1 MWIRGLAIS
10 EIISTYL
17 IKLEEKGQNMKK
29 RKIIICAVAL
39 CIVVLVGV
47 FVGVSSYRDYTKALD
62 IPQKSEIS
70 IKQYS
75 TGKEIQLENDD
86 ADKMAE
92 MLEEHLSYKGI
103 TYDDSVV
110 SSEEDVYSIMISSTD
125 FLKVYYVDKTNKKS
139 KIDGD
144 ISAFGADVKV
154 KSDGELVEYLH
165 GLFEK

>member
-1 MWIRGLAIS
+1 
-10 EIISTYL
+10 
-17 IKLEEKGQNMKK
+17 MKK
-29 RKIIICAVAL
+29 RKIIICVVAL

-47 FVGVSSYRDYTKALD
+47 FVGVSSHRDYTKALD
-62 IPQKSEIS
+62 IPQTSEIS

-92 MLEEHLSYKGI
+92 MLKAHLSYKGI

-125 FLKVYYVDKTNKKS
+125 FLFNPMLIFLQIHKKWARS
-139 KIDGD
+139 
-144 ISAFGADVKV
+144 
-154 KSDGELVEYLH
+154 KSDRTLRWS
-165 GLFEK
+165 LFLYTY

>member
-1 MWIRGLAIS
+1 
-10 EIISTYL
+10 
-17 IKLEEKGQNMKK
+17 MKK
-29 RKIIICAVAL
+29 RKIIICVVAF

-47 FVGVSSYRDYTKALD
+47 FVGVSSHRDYTKALD

-92 MLEEHLSYKGI
+92 MLKEHLSYKGI

-125 FLKVYYVDKTNKKS
+125 FFKVYYVDKTNKKS

-144 ISAFGADVKV
+144 ISVFGADIKV

>member
-1 MWIRGLAIS
+1 
-10 EIISTYL
+10 
-17 IKLEEKGQNMKK
+17 MKK
-29 RKIIICAVAL
+29 RKIIICVVAF

-47 FVGVSSYRDYTKALD
+47 FVGVSSHRDYTKALD

-92 MLEEHLSYKGI
+92 MLKEHLSYKGI

-125 FLKVYYVDKTNKKS
+125 FFNFTIFQTIHANILQVHRR
-139 KIDGD
+139 
-144 ISAFGADVKV
+144 F
-154 KSDGELVEYLH
+154 
-165 GLFEK
+165 

>member
-1 MWIRGLAIS
+1 
-10 EIISTYL
+10 
-17 IKLEEKGQNMKK
+17 MKK
-29 RKIIICAVAL
+29 RKIIICVVAL

-47 FVGVSSYRDYTKALD
+47 FVGVSSHRDYTKALD

-92 MLEEHLSYKGI
+92 MLKEHLSYKGI

-125 FLKVYYVDKTNKKS
+125 FFKVYYVDKTNKKS

-144 ISAFGADVKV
+144 ISVFGTDIKV

-165 GLFEK
+165 RLFEK

>member
-1 MWIRGLAIS
+1 
-10 EIISTYL
+10 
-17 IKLEEKGQNMKK
+17 MKK
-29 RKIIICAVAL
+29 RKIIICVVAF

-47 FVGVSSYRDYTKALD
+47 FVGVSSHRDYTKALD

-92 MLEEHLSYKGI
+92 MLKEHLSYKGI

-125 FLKVYYVDKTNKKS
+125 FFKVYYVDKTNKKS
-139 KIDGD
+139 KIYGD
-144 ISAFGADVKV
+144 ISAFGADIKV

>member
-1 MWIRGLAIS
+1 
-10 EIISTYL
+10 
-17 IKLEEKGQNMKK
+17 MKK
-29 RKIIICAVAL
+29 RKIIICVVAF

-47 FVGVSSYRDYTKALD
+47 FVGVSSHRDYTKALD

-92 MLEEHLSYKGI
+92 MLKEHLSYKGI
-103 TYDDSVV
+103 TYDDS
-110 SSEEDVYSIMISSTD
+110 
-125 FLKVYYVDKTNKKS
+125 VDKTNKKS

-144 ISAFGADVKV
+144 ISAFGADIKV

>member
-1 MWIRGLAIS
+1 
-10 EIISTYL
+10 
-17 IKLEEKGQNMKK
+17 MKK

-92 MLEEHLSYKGI
+92 MLKEHLSYKGI
-103 TYDDSVV
+103 TYDDSVI

-125 FLKVYYVDKTNKKS
+125 FFKVYYVDKTNKKS

-144 ISAFGADVKV
+144 ISVFGADVKV

>member
-1 MWIRGLAIS
+1 
-10 EIISTYL
+10 
-17 IKLEEKGQNMKK
+17 MKK
-29 RKIIICAVAL
+29 RKIIICVVAL

-92 MLEEHLSYKGI
+92 MLKEHLSYKGI
-103 TYDDSVV
+103 TYDDSVI

-125 FLKVYYVDKTNKKS
+125 FFKVYYVDKTNKKS

-144 ISAFGADVKV
+144 ISVFGADVKV

>member
-1 MWIRGLAIS
+1 
-10 EIISTYL
+10 
-17 IKLEEKGQNMKK
+17 MKK
-29 RKIIICAVAL
+29 RKIIICVVAF

-47 FVGVSSYRDYTKALD
+47 FVGVSSHRDYTKALD

-86 ADKMAE
+86 
-92 MLEEHLSYKGI
+92 
-103 TYDDSVV
+103 
-110 SSEEDVYSIMISSTD
+110 VYSIMISSTD
-125 FLKVYYVDKTNKKS
+125 FFKVYYVDKTNKKS

-144 ISAFGADVKV
+144 ISAFGADIKV

>member
-1 MWIRGLAIS
+1 
-10 EIISTYL
+10 
-17 IKLEEKGQNMKK
+17 MKK

-47 FVGVSSYRDYTKALD
+47 FVGVSSHRDYTKALD

-92 MLEEHLSYKGI
+92 MLKEHLSYKGI

-125 FLKVYYVDKTNKKS
+125 FFKVYYVDKTNKKS
-139 KIDGD
+139 KIDGN
-144 ISAFGADVKV
+144 ISVFGADVKV

>member
-1 MWIRGLAIS
+1 
-10 EIISTYL
+10 
-17 IKLEEKGQNMKK
+17 MKK
-29 RKIIICAVAL
+29 RKIIICVVAL

-47 FVGVSSYRDYTKALD
+47 FVGVSSHRDYTKALD

-92 MLEEHLSYKGI
+92 MLKEHLSYKGI

-125 FLKVYYVDKTNKKS
+125 FFKVYYVDKTNKKS
-139 KIDGD
+139 KIDGE
-144 ISAFGADVKV
+144 ISAFRAYIKD

-165 GLFEK
+165 RLFEK

>member
-1 MWIRGLAIS
+1 
-10 EIISTYL
+10 
-17 IKLEEKGQNMKK
+17 MKK

-47 FVGVSSYRDYTKALD
+47 LVGVSSHRDYTKALD

-92 MLEEHLSYKGI
+92 MLKEHLSYKGI

-125 FLKVYYVDKTNKKS
+125 FFKVYYVDETNKKS

-144 ISAFGADVKV
+144 ISAFEADVKV

-165 GLFEK
+165 GLFEKINI

>member
-1 MWIRGLAIS
+1 
-10 EIISTYL
+10 
-17 IKLEEKGQNMKK
+17 MKK
-29 RKIIICAVAL
+29 RKIIICVVAL

-47 FVGVSSYRDYTKALD
+47 FVGVSSHRDYTKALD

-92 MLEEHLSYKGI
+92 MLKEHLSYKGI

-125 FLKVYYVDKTNKKS
+125 FFKVYYVDKTNKKS
-139 KIDGD
+139 KIDGN
-144 ISAFGADVKV
+144 ISVFGADVKV

>member
-1 MWIRGLAIS
+1 
-10 EIISTYL
+10 
-17 IKLEEKGQNMKK
+17 MKK
-29 RKIIICAVAL
+29 RKIIICVVAL

-47 FVGVSSYRDYTKALD
+47 FVGVSSHRDYTKALD

-92 MLEEHLSYKGI
+92 MLKEHLSYKGI

-125 FLKVYYVDKTNKKS
+125 FFKVYYVDKTNKKS

-144 ISAFGADVKV
+144 ISAFGTDIKV

-165 GLFEK
+165 RLFEK

>member
-1 MWIRGLAIS
+1 
-10 EIISTYL
+10 
-17 IKLEEKGQNMKK
+17 MKK
-29 RKIIICAVAL
+29 RKIIIFAVAL

-47 FVGVSSYRDYTKALD
+47 FVGVSSHRDYTKALD

-92 MLEEHLSYKGI
+92 MLKEHLSYKGI

-125 FLKVYYVDKTNKKS
+125 FFKVYYVDKTNKKS

-144 ISAFGADVKV
+144 ISVFGADVKV

>member
-1 MWIRGLAIS
+1 
-10 EIISTYL
+10 
-17 IKLEEKGQNMKK
+17 MKK
-29 RKIIICAVAL
+29 RKIIICVVAF

-47 FVGVSSYRDYTKALD
+47 FVGVSSHRDYTKALD

-92 MLEEHLSYKGI
+92 MLKEHLSYKGI

-125 FLKVYYVDKTNKKS
+125 FLFNPMLIFLQIHKKWARS
-139 KIDGD
+139 
-144 ISAFGADVKV
+144 
-154 KSDGELVEYLH
+154 KSDRTLTESICVIAKCNNLLH
-165 GLFEK
+165 TLTYGLN

>member
-1 MWIRGLAIS
+1 
-10 EIISTYL
+10 
-17 IKLEEKGQNMKK
+17 MKK
-29 RKIIICAVAL
+29 RKIIICVVAF

-47 FVGVSSYRDYTKALD
+47 FVGVSSHRDYTKALD

-92 MLEEHLSYKGI
+92 MLKEHLSYKGI

-125 FLKVYYVDKTNKKS
+125 FLFNPMLMFLQIHKKMGPVQIRPDPS
-139 KIDGD
+139 LESIPLHLLKIKRSV
-144 ISAFGADVKV
+144 IYQSV
-154 KSDGELVEYLH
+154 
-165 GLFEK
+165 

>member
-1 MWIRGLAIS
+1 
-10 EIISTYL
+10 
-17 IKLEEKGQNMKK
+17 MKK
-29 RKIIICAVAL
+29 RKIIICVVAL

-47 FVGVSSYRDYTKALD
+47 FVGVSSHRDYTKALD

-92 MLEEHLSYKGI
+92 MLKAHLSYKGI

-110 SSEEDVYSIMISSTD
+110 SSEEDVYSIIISSMY
-125 FLKVYYVDKTNKKS
+125 FLMFYYLYKTNKKT
-139 KIDGD
+139 KIAVYISVFGD
-144 ISAFGADVKV
+144 YIKV